1 MEVYMADRLRAL
13 KLSTMFPAVLC
24 VALGIFTLV
33 RYDSVN
39 LIWMLLGILLIV
51 YGLAY
56 AVGNLFGRRKAN
68 KSSDVIMG
76 LLIAILGVWLFFHP
90 DVANEIVSL
99 FAAMLILMSGFEDVI
114 FTYQLHKQKF
124 QYWWVSLLF
133 TLLTLGSGVLLLIK
147 PDILAGSVVILMG
160 ISLILDGVTDFITW
174 IFMLR
179 ASSNTDVIPA

>member
-1 MEVYMADRLRAL
+1 MADRLRAL
-13 KLSTMFPAVLC
+13 KLGTMFPAVLC
-24 VALGIFTLV
+24 AALGVFTLV
-33 RYDSVN
+33 RKDSVD

-56 AVGNLFGRRKAN
+56 ALGNLFGRRKMN

-99 FAAMLILMSGFEDVI
+99 FAAMLILMSGFEDVT
-114 FTYQLHKQKF
+114 FTHQLRKQKF
-124 QYWWVSLLF
+124 KYWWVSLIF
-133 TLLTLGSGVLLLIK
+133 TLLTLGAGALLLIK
-147 PDILAGSVVILMG
+147 PDIIAGSVVILMG
-160 ISLILDGVTDFITW
+160 ISLIVDGVTDFITW

-179 ASSNTDVIPA
+179 ASSDTDMILA